1 MGNTRIRAALK
12 PHAVRLLILAL
23 LAQAALFAGPGLQL
37 AEAAIGPAD
46 FLKTDGRFIKNN
58 SGNGDIVTL
67 RGTNVGGW
75 LAQEDWMSPLGEFA
89 ADRTGWTATA
99 SANGGNAG
107 NAIDGSS
114 TSYWDTG
121 ANQASGQWL
130 QINLGA
136 PTFFNRLYVDAGG
149 RPEDYPRGYTIE
161 ASNDGTTW
169 RNIASGASVSAN
181 TVVRTIPQVAH
192 YVRISQ
198 TGTASNWWSVAEFNL
213 FSDPVLNNGPF
224 TATAFA
230 SGSGSTAA
238 AGVDGDVNTRWT
250 SGAAQMPGQ
259 TYTIN
264 LGGNREVS
272 RVLIDAGAASAGDYA
287 LGYEVWG
294 LTDGV
299 WTKYASGI
307 GTSRFIH
314 AEFWWSYW
322 MTEIRIVQTGTSSSW
337 WSIAD
342 VSVFSG
348 GSLERSGWTLS
359 ASSSGSGAS
368 PGNVRDGNAGTVW
381 NTGAAQAPGQWFQI
395 DLGAKITFNQIVL
408 DNAKNSGQEQDYP
421 RGFTVQ
427 VSQNGSSWTTVATG
441 QGLRKATPINFP
453 AVGAR
458 YIRINQTGS
467 AGNWWSIGELNVSLN
482 NDDYSLYSTLGQRFG
497 SSTRESIY
505 TTHQNTWIVESD
517 IDNIKSMGMNL
528 IRVPIAWFEI
538 VDESGAVKPGAWT
551 NIDWIVAE
559 AAERDMYVLLDLH
572 TVPGGGCPWGSCG
585 RVGPNPNAF
594 WTTPAYQDT
603 VVDIWKAIA
612 ARYVGNPAIAGYDL
626 INEPLIDYAEDGDD
640 VAQKSAY
647 YDRLYDAVRAIDP
660 DHTIYL
666 AAFFNWSSIAAPGVY
681 GWENV
686 VYEVHPYDMPNGK
699 DADAQNALVETT
711 VAQVGAIQNDPNWNI
726 PILLGEY
733 SLYHND
739 DVWAKFMSGLNALE
753 ISWTNWSYKVRQDH
767 YQGAGGYWG
776 FYNSNS
782 NPLPIINSDNSAT
795 IAAKLGQFGTSQ
807 FAPNTRFIN
816 VVSRFAAGQPWMAT
830 VPIDKSGWTATA
842 SSTEAGGSPGNALDW
857 NASTRWSSGTP
868 QANGQWFQVNMGA
881 RKAFDQISF
890 ETGTGSKWDY
900 PRGYQVQISNDGSNW
915 TTVASGQ
922 GFGWKQ
928 AIVLG
933 PQYAQYVRVV
943 QTGSAHE
950 WWSIS
955 EFHVYSEPALDR
967 SGWTAS
973 ASSTGAGD
981 SAGGALDGSL
991 TTRWSTG
998 ANQASGQ
1005 YYAVDMGKTQT
1016 FNRLLLETGA
1026 SFSDYPRGYQIQVS
1040 NDGSSWSTIASGSN
1054 MNANLLLQFPV
1065 QTARHIRVVQT
1076 GTAANWWGIA
1086 DLQVYGEKELSRT
1099 GWTASASHTQAGSS
1113 AGNVLDASTSTR
1125 WSGGV
1130 AQGSGQTLQVD
1141 MGANRWFNHI
1151 IMDSGASTSDYAR
1164 SYVVEVSSNGSNWR
1178 TVASG
1183 EGVSATIAANFPI
1196 TEARYIRV
1204 TLKEASPS
1212 WWSISDFRVFE

>member
-1 MGNTRIRAALK
+1 MGNTGIRAAAK
-12 PHAVRLLILAL
+12 PQLVRLLILAM
-23 LAQAALFAGPGLQL
+23 LAQAALFAGPAQQTG
-37 AEAAIGPAD
+37 AAIGSGD

-58 SGNGDIVTL
+58 SGTGEIVTL
-67 RGTNVGGW
+67 RGTNAGGW

-89 ADRTGWTATA
+89 ADRTGWTASA
-99 SANGGNAG
+99 SANGANAG
-107 NAIDGSS
+107 NTLDGSG

-130 QINLGA
+130 QVNLGA
-136 PTFFNRLYVDAGG
+136 PTLFNRLYVDAAG
-149 RPEDYPRGYTIE
+149 RPGDYPRGYQIQ
-161 ASNDGTTW
+161 ASDDGTTW
-169 RNIASGASVSAN
+169 RDIASGASTSAN
-181 TVVRTIPQVAH
+181 TVVRTTPQVAQ
-192 YVRISQ
+192 YVRINQ

-213 FSDPVLNNGPF
+213 FNDPVLNNGGF
-224 TATAFA
+224 TATA
-230 SGSGSTAA
+230 SSTGSGSSAA
-238 AGVDGDVNTRWT
+238 NALDGNVNTRWT
-250 SGAAQMPGQ
+250 SGTAQTGGQ
-259 TYTIN
+259 TFTIN
-264 LGGNREVS
+264 LGGNKEVS
-272 RVLIDAGAASAGDYA
+272 RILIDAGPASAGDYA
-287 LGYEVWG
+287 RGYEVWG

-299 WTKYASGI
+299 WTKYASGA
-307 GTSRFIH
+307 GASRFIH

-322 MTEIRIVQTGTSSSW
+322 MTEIRIVQTGSSSSW

-359 ASSSGSGAS
+359 ASSSAAGTS

-381 NTGAAQAPGQWFQI
+381 STGAAQTSGQWFQV

-408 DNAKNSGQEQDYP
+408 DTAKNTGYEQDYP
-421 RGFTVQ
+421 RGYTVQ
-427 VSQNGSSWTTVATG
+427 VSQNGTAWTTVASG

-467 AGNWWSIGELNVSLN
+467 AGNWWSIGELSISLN
-482 NDDYSLYSTLGQRFG
+482 NDDYSLYSTLGERFG
-497 SSTRESIY
+497 ATTRESLY

-517 IDNIKSMGMNL
+517 IDNIKAMGMNL
-528 IRVPIAWFEI
+528 IRLPIAWFEI

-551 NIDWIVAE
+551 NIDWLIAE

-594 WTTPAYQDT
+594 WTTTAYQDM
-603 VVDIWKAIA
+603 VVDIWEAIA
-612 ARYVGNPAIAGYDL
+612 TRYEGNPAVAGYDL
-626 INEPLIDYAEDGDD
+626 INEPLIDYAEDADD

-660 DHTIYL
+660 DHTIYI
-666 AAFFNWSSIAAPGVY
+666 AAFFNFNSIYAPSVY
-681 GWENV
+681 GWQNV
-686 VYEVHPYDMPNGK
+686 VYEVHPYDMPGGK
-699 DADAQNALVETT
+699 DVDAQNALVETT
-711 VAQVGAIQNDPNWNI
+711 LASVGSIQNDPNWNV

-739 DVWAKFMSGLNALE
+739 DVWAKFMSGLNAMN

-776 FYNSNS
+776 FYNSNP
-782 NPLPIINSDNSAT
+782 NPLPVINNDASAT
-795 IAAKLGQFGTSQ
+795 IASKLGAFGTSQ
-807 FAPNTRFIN
+807 FSPNSRFIN
-816 VVSRFAAGQPWMAT
+816 VVSRFASGEPWMAT
-830 VPIDKSGWTATA
+830 VPIDMSGWTATA
-842 SSTEAGGSPGNALDW
+842 SSTESSGSAANAIDW
-857 NASTRWSSGTP
+857 NVSTRWSSGVS

-881 RKAFDQISF
+881 KKTFDQISF
-890 ETGTGSKWDY
+890 ETGTANKWDY
-900 PRGYQVQISNDGSNW
+900 PRGYQVQISNDGASW

-928 AIVLG
+928 SIVLG
-933 PQYAQYVRVV
+933 PQYAQYVRVA
-943 QTGSAHE
+943 QTGNAHE

-955 EFHVYSEPALDR
+955 EFHVYSEPSLVR

-973 ASSTGAGD
+973 ASSTDAGD
-981 SAGGALDGSL
+981 SVGGAIDGSL
-991 TTRWSTG
+991 TTRWSNG
-998 ANQASGQ
+998 AAQANGQ
-1005 YYAVDMGKTQT
+1005 FYAVDMGKAQT
-1016 FNRLLLETGA
+1016 FNRLLLDTAA
-1026 SFSDYPRGYQIQVS
+1026 SAGDYPRGYQIQVS
-1040 NDGSSWSTIASGSN
+1040 NDGTSWSTVASGT
-1054 MNANLLLQFPV
+1054 NANAALLVQFPV

-1076 GTAANWWGIA
+1076 GTASSWWSIA
-1086 DLQVYGEKELSRT
+1086 DLQVYGEKELARA
-1099 GWTASASHTQAGSS
+1099 GWTASASQTEAGSS
-1113 AGNVLDASTSTR
+1113 AGNALDASASTR

-1130 AQGSGQTLQVD
+1130 PQASGQTFQVD
-1141 MGANRWFNHI
+1141 MGASRWFNHI
-1151 IMDSGASTSDYAR
+1151 VMDSGASTGDYAR
-1164 SYVVEVSSNGSNWR
+1164 GYVIEVSSNGTSWR

-1183 EGVSATIAANFPI
+1183 EGASAAIAANFPI